1 MPELH
6 LKYGGSTMART
17 VNCHAWT
24 RLSERIQKSA
34 VNGAANRGSFLH
46 DIAETCIL
54 AQNIPA
60 SDFVGHYSEKW
71 DYLISEEDAAEV
83 ETALNAASRLFNEY
97 GIKDYVTEE
106 FVQINDLIGG
116 SADVIAWGDTH
127 AIILDWKFGFNEVSP
142 IQSWQGATYALS
154 ALYSD
159 TIGDKLE
166 GKKILFAII
175 QPKVSDTAQVYE
187 FTDRELDEM
196 EDRIIE
202 AVNIHE
208 SGGGEAIP
216 GDWCQFCPAGPVC
229 PSKIMQA
236 QAAVRLPK
244 DVSMDLETALAL
256 AEQLEP
262 WVREVKKFAHEMLE
276 QGAEIPGWKLVA
288 KRAMRAW
295 ADEEQTLARLKAM
308 RKVKLEDYCDIKLKS
323 APQIEKLC
331 KTKKIDFQK
340 EFSDLVE
347 TKSSGTTLAPADDK
361 RPAVSALLTQG
372 EVTAALSKIA

>member
-54 AQNIPA
+54 SGTVQPQE
-60 SDFVGHYSEKW
+60 FVGHYSEKW
-71 DYLISEEDAAEV
+71 EYLITQDDTDEV
-83 ETALNAASRLFNEY
+83 AVALNAASKLFTEY
-97 GIKDYVTEE
+97 HIDDFITEE

-166 GKKILFAII
+166 GKNIFFAII

-187 FTDRELDEM
+187 YAARELDDM

-208 SGGGEAIP
+208 NGGGEATP
-216 GDWCQFCPAGPVC
+216 GEWCQFCPAGPVC

-256 AEQLEP
+256 AEQLER
-262 WVREVKKFAHEMLE
+262 WVREVKKCAHEMLE

-347 TKSSGTTLAPADDK
+347 SKSSGTTLAPADDK